1 MSGHDENAELV
12 VLLDEDGQPI
22 GTALKSEV
30 HHENTP
36 LHLAFSCYLFDGS
49 GRFLLTQRA
58 LSKKTWPGVWTNSCC
73 GHPGPGEDMK
83 QAITRRMEQ
92 ELGTTVT
99 DLRVVVPDFRYR
111 AVMDDGTVENECC
124 PVFVGICPDPD
135 DMQPDPSEVE
145 DHQWV
150 DWAAFRDEVRSGRR
164 EISPWCRLQVE
175 ALPQWPLSR

>member
-1 MSGHDENAELV
+1 MSGHGENAERV
-12 VLLDEDGQPI
+12 VLLDEGGEPI

-36 LHLAFSCYLFDGS
+36 LHLAFSCYLFDGA

-73 GHPGPGEDMK
+73 GHPGPGEDME

-111 AVMDDGTVENECC
+111 AVMEDGTVTLRYDGGVIVLIHHDGHDTAEYT
-124 PVFVGICPDPD
+124 VH
-135 DMQPDPSEVE
+135 S
-145 DHQWV
+145 HQC
-150 DWAAFRDEVRSGRR
+150 G
-164 EISPWCRLQVE
+164 
-175 ALPQWPLSR
+175 